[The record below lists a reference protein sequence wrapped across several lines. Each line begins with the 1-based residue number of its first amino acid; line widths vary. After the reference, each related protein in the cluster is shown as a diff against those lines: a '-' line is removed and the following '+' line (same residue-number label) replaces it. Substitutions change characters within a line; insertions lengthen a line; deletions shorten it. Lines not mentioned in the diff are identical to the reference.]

1 MARVADRGVVAA
13 VMASISQRAIDLII
27 REEVSSEALYRKRYT
42 GPIWPG
48 VASGVTVGIGYDV
61 GYVTPARLR
70 ADWQGRIPDRMI
82 IALSRA
88 CGVRGAAAKALAAE
102 LRGQVVI
109 PWEAAISNFRE
120 VKMPRWIATV
130 KNKLPNTDK
139 LHPDCLG
146 MLVSLAYN
154 RGPSFDAPGDR
165 YREMRAIKAL
175 MASGNFAGIPAQFRS
190 MKRIWP
196 HVKGLQDR
204 REREARVFE
213 DGLKKAIPRVSIP
226 ENLPKPEPEEVNS
239 VDDPEDTKPAVKS
252 KTIWASIIGVA
263 TSIGGVLADWRVALV
278 IVGALF
284 LFIAADRYLKLDI
297 KGWFR

>member
-1 MARVADRGVVAA
+1 MAA
-13 VMASISQRAIDLII
+13 ISQKAIDLII
-27 REEVSSEALYRKRYT
+27 REEVSSEATYRKKYT

-70 ADWQGRIPDRMI
+70 SDWQGRIPDKMI
-82 IALSRA
+82 TALSRA
-88 CGVRGAAAKALAAE
+88 CGVRGTAAQPLARE
-102 LRGQVVI
+102 LRGQVVV

-130 KNKLPNTDK
+130 RNKLPNTDK

-190 MKRIWP
+190 MKRLWP
-196 HVKGLQDR
+196 SVKGLQDR
-204 REREARVFE
+204 REREARMFE
-213 DGLKKAIPRVSIP
+213 EGLRKA
-226 ENLPKPEPEEVNS
+226 LPKPAPEPES
-239 VDDPEDTKPAVKS
+239 LPKPDPDEINGVTIRRTKSPQSSPRPSGRPSSGSSPAS
-252 KTIWASIIGVA
+252 
-263 TSIGGVLADWRVALV
+263 
-278 IVGALF
+278 
-284 LFIAADRYLKLDI
+284 AA
-297 KGWFR
+297 F

>member
-1 MARVADRGVVAA
+1 M
-13 VMASISQRAIDLII
+13 ISQKAIDLII
-27 REEVSSEALYRKRYT
+27 REEVSSEATYRKRYT

-70 ADWQGRIPDRMI
+70 ADWQGRIPDKMI
-82 IALSRA
+82 TALSRA
-88 CGVRGAAAKALAAE
+88 CGVRGAAAKPLARQ
-102 LRGQVVI
+102 LQGQVVV

-120 VKMPRWIATV
+120 IKMPRWIATV
-130 KNKLPNTDK
+130 KGKLPNTDR

-190 MKRIWP
+190 MKRLWP
-196 HVKGLQDR
+196 NVKGLQDR

-213 DGLKKAIPRVSIP
+213 DGLRKAIPREEP
-226 ENLPKPEPEEVNS
+226 EPKPLPKPDPDEVNG
-239 VDDPEDTKPAVKS
+239 VDDPENTKPAVKS
-252 KTIWASIIGVA
+252 KTVWASIIGVA
-263 TSIGGVLADWRVALV
+263 SSILAVVTDYRVLIALAA
-278 IVGALF
+278 ILF
-284 LFIAADRYLKLDI
+284 LFILADRVFKLDI
-297 KGWFR
+297 KGWFRS